1 MRNKLVFRVM
11 PNKNR
16 MFKKSRTMTGPKP
29 KSERNITVLLPLK
42 EITLLSPISSNGTG
56 LVSSS
61 IDLDPA
67 VLILAARLAG
77 YQALRDEIRIDG
89 VKAVYEPYLSASTGT
104 GSLAM
109 YIERDPT
116 AAIVASYAL
125 ASSQYESTT
134 FRSWDNGTIVWR
146 PQQPSDYAFN
156 LLNPGTVKL
165 GKIQIVGQGLPVS
178 VDVGAT
184 RILLSATLR
193 GRP

>member
-1 MRNKLVFRVM
+1 M

-89 VKAVYEPYLSASTGT
+89 VKAIYEPYLSASTGT